1 MTESPVT
8 APEHALLRV
17 RDLAVD
23 FKVPARGKLRP
34 ARLRAV
40 SGVDLDVRRGEII
53 GVVGE
58 SGCGKS
64 TTGRAILQLLKPTS
78 GTVTFDG
85 TELTTLSR
93 GRMRAMRRRMQ
104 MIFQDPYASLNPR
117 MTIGELIEEPL
128 LVHADLSAAGRRAKA
143 VDTMQLVGL
152 SEQWHSRY
160 PHEFSGGQRQRVG
173 IARALVSN
181 PDFIVADEPVSALDV
196 SVQAQ
201 IVNLLEQLQE
211 DLGLTMMFI
220 AHDLAVV
227 RHLCDRIAVM
237 YLGTVV
243 EVGECEDMYRRPQ
256 HPYTKA
262 LLSAVPIPDPLVET
276 ERQRVILT
284 GDVPSP
290 LSPPSGCRFRTR
302 CWKAQEICAA
312 QEPVLTTAAGSGHQ
326 VACHFPEEPGPLDQ
340 PLAAAAG
347 GR

>member
-1 MTESPVT
+1 MS
-8 APEHALLRV
+8 LLRV

-23 FKVPARGKLRP
+23 FKVPVRGSLRA

-40 SGVDLDVRRGEII
+40 AGVNLDVFRGEIL

-64 TTGRAILQLLKPTS
+64 TTGRAILQLIKPS
-78 GTVTFDG
+78 KGTVTFDG
-85 TELTTLSR
+85 TELTTLGT
-93 GRMRAMRRRMQ
+93 GRMRSMRRRMQ

-128 LVHADLSAAGRRAKA
+128 LVHSDLSSAGRRAKA
-143 VDTMQLVGL
+143 LDTMQLVGL
-152 SEQWHSRY
+152 SGQWHDRY

-181 PDFIVADEPVSALDV
+181 PEFIVADEPVSALDV

-201 IVNLLEQLQE
+201 IVNLLASLQA
-211 DLGLTMMFI
+211 DLGLTMLFI

-243 EVGECEDMYRRPQ
+243 EVGECEDIYTRPQ
-256 HPYTKA
+256 HPYTQA
-262 LLSAVPIPDPLVET
+262 LLSAVPIPDPLIEAG
-276 ERQRVILT
+276 RKRRILK

-302 CWKAQEICAA
+302 CWKAQEICSVI
-312 QEPVLTTAAGSGHQ
+312 EPELATAAGGHQ
-326 VACHFPEEPGPLDQ
+326 VACHFPEDPGPQDL
-340 PLAAAAG
+340 PVAVAAS

>member
-1 MTESPVT
+1 MIPLVQ
-8 APEHALLRV
+8 V

-23 FKVPARGKLRP
+23 FKVPRRGSLLP

-40 SGVDLDVRRGEII
+40 SGVDLDIRRGEIL

-64 TTGRAILQLLKPTS
+64 TTGRAILQLLRPS
-78 GTVTFDG
+78 RGTVTFDG
-85 TELTTLSR
+85 TELTTLR
-93 GRMRAMRRRMQ
+93 GRRMRAMRRRMQ

-128 LVHADLSAAGRRAKA
+128 LVHADLSATGRRAKA
-143 VDTMQLVGL
+143 QETMQLVGL
-152 SEQWHSRY
+152 SDRWHDRY

-173 IARALVSN
+173 IARALVSG
-181 PDFIVADEPVSALDV
+181 PDFVVADEPVSALDV

-211 DLGLTMMFI
+211 ELGLTMMFI

-237 YLGTVV
+237 YLGAVV
-243 EVGECEDMYRRPQ
+243 EVGECEQLYRSPR

-276 ERQRVILT
+276 KRRRVILT

-290 LSPPSGCRFRTR
+290 LDPPSGCRFRTR
-302 CWKAQEICAA
+302 CWKAQEVCATTVPA
-312 QEPVLTTAAGSGHQ
+312 LTDTADGHR
-326 VACHFPEEPGPLDQ
+326 VACHFPEP
-340 PLAAAAG
+340 AAVAAAG
-347 GR
+347 V

>member
-1 MTESPVT
+1 MSE
-8 APEHALLRV
+8 APATGPDQTLLRV

-23 FKVPARGKLRP
+23 FKVPKRGSLLP

-40 SGVDLDVRRGEII
+40 SGVDLDIRRGEII

-64 TTGRAILQLLKPTS
+64 TTGRAILQLLKPS
-78 GTVTFDG
+78 QGTVTFDG
-85 TELTTLSR
+85 TELTTLGR

-104 MIFQDPYASLNPR
+104 MIFQDPFASLNPR

-128 LVHADLSAAGRRAKA
+128 LVHSDLSATGRRAKA
-143 VDTMQLVGL
+143 LDTMQLVGL
-152 SEQWHSRY
+152 SEQWHDRY

-181 PDFIVADEPVSALDV
+181 PEFVVADEPVSALDV

-211 DLGLTMMFI
+211 ELGLTMMFI

-256 HPYTKA
+256 HPYTRA

-276 ERQRVILT
+276 ERKRVILT

-290 LSPPSGCRFRTR
+290 LDPPSGCRFRTR
-302 CWKAQEICAA
+302 CWKAQEICATQTPA
-312 QEPVLTTAAGSGHQ
+312 LAATGAGHQ
-326 VACHFPEEPGPLDQ
+326 VACHFPENVDQ
-340 PLAAAAG
+340 PVASAAG

>member
-1 MTESPVT
+1 MTPLVQ
-8 APEHALLRV
+8 V

-23 FKVPARGKLRP
+23 FKVPRRGSLLP

-40 SGVDLDVRRGEII
+40 SGVDLDIRRGEII

-64 TTGRAILQLLKPTS
+64 TTGRAILQLLRPS
-78 GTVTFDG
+78 RGSVTFDG
-85 TELTTLSR
+85 TELTTLR
-93 GRMRAMRRRMQ
+93 GRRMRAMRRRMQ

-143 VDTMQLVGL
+143 QETMRLVGL
-152 SEQWHSRY
+152 SDRWHDRY

-173 IARALVSN
+173 IARTLVSG
-181 PDFIVADEPVSALDV
+181 PDFVVADEPVSALDV

-211 DLGLTMMFI
+211 ELGLTMMFI

-237 YLGTVV
+237 YLGAVV
-243 EVGECEDMYRRPQ
+243 EVGECEELYRSPR

-276 ERQRVILT
+276 QRQRVILT

-290 LSPPSGCRFRTR
+290 LDPPSGCRFRTR
-302 CWKAQEICAA
+302 CWKAQEVCA
-312 QEPVLTTAAGSGHQ
+312 TTVPALAETAGGHR
-326 VACHFPEEPGPLDQ
+326 VACHFPEP
-340 PLAAAAG
+340 ASVAAAG
-347 GR
+347 V